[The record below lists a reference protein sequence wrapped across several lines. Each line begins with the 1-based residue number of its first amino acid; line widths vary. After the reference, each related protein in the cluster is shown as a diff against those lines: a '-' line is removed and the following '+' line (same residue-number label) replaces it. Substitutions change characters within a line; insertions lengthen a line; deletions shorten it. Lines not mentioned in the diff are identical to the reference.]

1 MTLKKLL
8 SNPIVLTLSSLL
20 CLIHCLL
27 LPIFMP
33 FLPLLGNFF
42 ESVYVELSILFF
54 SVALGFFIIY
64 FGYKQHQLKR
74 VVVFFVIGAFF
85 WLLQFLAESMSLFES
100 EIPVILGTLFVM
112 ISYLINF
119 NAVQCFHNED

>member
-1 MTLKKLL
+1 MLD
-8 SNPIVLTLSSLL
+8 SLF
-20 CLIHCLL
+20 I
-27 LPIFMP
+27 IAYFYA
-33 FLPLLGNFF
+33 FFTFVREFF

-85 WLLQFLAESMSLFES
+85 WVLQFLAESMSLFES